1 MSKVRFYRY
10 TLAEL
15 NKQSVVDGRLYFTT
29 DTNDIYMDV
38 GNNRYLMS
46 SKYTI
51 SVNGTSI
58 VLKDQHGNQTTV
70 PGSTGPVGPTGP
82 QGSTGPQGVTGPTGS
97 TGATGPVGPT
107 GPQGSTGSTGPVGP
121 TGATGAKGSDLSVLN
136 AYPVGSIYTSISSTN
151 PASLFG
157 GTWSQITDRFLYAVS
172 SGATGT
178 GGSNDA
184 VVVSHSHSASSASA
198 GSHTHT
204 VTAASSGSHSHSAS
218 SGSAGVHSHSL
229 RLPWYSEQ
237 TLIDDGLNPIS
248 IDTSTTKTYWGGGTR
263 QKSGEGGHTHTISVD
278 SSGAHS
284 HTMSET
290 SAGSHNHTITVDSTG
305 SSASGAN
312 MPAYYKVYAWRRTA

>member
-15 NKQSVVDGRLYFTT
+15 NKQSITDGRLYFTT

-38 GNNRYLMS
+38 GSNRYLMS
-46 SKYTI
+46 SKYTL

-70 PGSTGPVGPTGP
+70 PGSTGPVGPTGA
-82 QGSTGPQGVTGPTGS
+82 
-97 TGATGPVGPT
+97 TGATGSVGPT
-107 GPQGSTGSTGPVGP
+107 GATGATGPVGP
-121 TGATGAKGSDLSVLN
+121 TGATGAKGSDLSTLN
-136 AYPVGSIYTSISSTN
+136 AYPVGSIYTSTSSTN

-157 GTWSQITDRFLYAVS
+157 GTWSQITNRFLYAVS

-198 GSHTHT
+198 GAHTHT
-204 VTAASSGSHSHSAS
+204 VTSGSAGSHNHSAS
-218 SGSAGVHSHSL
+218 SASAGAHTHTL
-229 RLPWYSEQ
+229 RLPWYSGQ
-237 TLIDDGLNPIS
+237 TLVNDGLTPIA
-248 IDTSTTKTYWGGGTR
+248 IDSTTQTYWGGGMR
-263 QKSGEGGHTHTISVD
+263 QKSGEGNHTHSISVN
-278 SSGAHS
+278 SNGAHTHS
-284 HTMSET
+284 MSET
-290 SAGSHNHTITVDSTG
+290 SAGSHSHTITVNSTG

>member
-15 NKQSVVDGRLYFTT
+15 NKQPTTDGRLYFTT

-38 GNNRYLMS
+38 GSNRYLMS

-70 PGSTGPVGPTGP
+70 PGSTGPVGPTGA
-82 QGSTGPQGVTGPTGS
+82 
-97 TGATGPVGPT
+97 TGATGNT
-107 GPQGSTGSTGPVGP
+107 GP

-172 SGATGT
+172 SGASGT

-204 VTAASSGSHSHSAS
+204 ITSGSAGSHTHTAS
-218 SGSAGVHSHSL
+218 SGSAGSHSHSL
-229 RLPWYSEQ
+229 LLKYTSDSGSQ
-237 TLIDDGLNPIS
+237 TIITDAPDPFTCVEA
-248 IDTSTTKTYWGGGTR
+248 DKKYWGGGSR
-263 QKSGEGGHTHTISVD
+263 VQAAGAHTHTVSVA
-278 SSGAHS
+278 SAGAHTHS
-284 HTMSET
+284 MSET
-290 SAGSHNHTITVDSTG
+290 SAGSHSHTITVNSTG